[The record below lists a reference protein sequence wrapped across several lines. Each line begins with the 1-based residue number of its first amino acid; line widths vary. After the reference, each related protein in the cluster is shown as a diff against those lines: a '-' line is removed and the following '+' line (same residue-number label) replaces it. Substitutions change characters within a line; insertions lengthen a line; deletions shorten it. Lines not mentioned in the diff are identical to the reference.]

1 MIKKKSIQQWKLQE
15 VEDLVELFKTY
26 KNIAVIVV
34 AKINDKQIQF
44 IRKQLRG
51 KAVIKMS
58 KKSLQIRAIKKYEK
72 QSKKK
77 NLNELANNISG
88 QSSLVFTNME
98 ILELKNVFIDNEWM
112 VPAKS
117 DEITPVDIWVPE
129 GDTGFPTGQVISEL
143 NMTLRLPT
151 RIQNDTIWIREPT
164 RTHKTGD
171 FVSVKEA
178 AILKKLGIM
187 PIKSLIKI
195 HLAWS
200 NGEIIPSEVLYLDL
214 EKFQQ
219 EFISCY
225 LTAQKI
231 ALELEIIDKETIE
244 PLMQKA
250 FREALGVLFE
260 MPIFLEDMADEY
272 IRKAV
277 SNANIINATILGSD
291 TQASV
296 KQQESKPEK
305 KEDDDDKEENIGIGG
320 LFGE

>member
-1 MIKKKSIQQWKLQE
+1 MIKKKSIPQWKLQE
-15 VEDLVELFKTY
+15 IENLVELFKIY
-26 KNIAVIVV
+26 KNIAVIAV
-34 AKINDKQIQF
+34 AKINDKQVQF
-44 IRKQLRG
+44 IRKKLRG

-72 QSKKK
+72 ESKKK
-77 NLNELANNISG
+77 NLTELADNIPG

-112 VPAKS
+112 VSAKP
-117 DEITPVDIWVPE
+117 DEITLVDIWVPE
-129 GDTGFPTGQVISEL
+129 GDTTFPTGQVISEL

-151 RIQNDTIWIREPT
+151 RIQNDTIWIKEPT
-164 RTHKTGD
+164 RTHKIGD

-178 AILKKLGIM
+178 AILKKLGIT

-195 HLAWS
+195 HFAWS
-200 NGEIIPSEVLYLDL
+200 NGEIIPAEVLYLDL

-244 PLMQKA
+244 PLIQKA

-277 SNANIINATILGSD
+277 SNANIINAAILGSG
-291 TQASV
+291 TQAPV
-296 KQQESKPEK
+296 KQQKSKLEK
-305 KEDDDDKEENIGIGG
+305 KKMTTIKKKRLG
-320 LFGE
+320 